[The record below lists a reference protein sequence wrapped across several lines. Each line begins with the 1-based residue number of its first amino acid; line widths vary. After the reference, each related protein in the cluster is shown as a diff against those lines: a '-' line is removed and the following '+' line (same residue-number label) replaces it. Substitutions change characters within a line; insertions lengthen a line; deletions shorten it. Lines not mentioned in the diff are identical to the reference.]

1 MISLVMRSRR
11 EEGLGRGGGG
21 GGGAVLLLSEGSSA
35 TVLFSAGKHPRNI
48 VAVLVVADRIGRK
61 KALRRCVCAR
71 ACVCRRGL

>member
-11 EEGLGRGGGG
+11 EEGLGRGGG

-35 TVLFSAGKHPRNI
+35 TVLFSAGKQPRNI